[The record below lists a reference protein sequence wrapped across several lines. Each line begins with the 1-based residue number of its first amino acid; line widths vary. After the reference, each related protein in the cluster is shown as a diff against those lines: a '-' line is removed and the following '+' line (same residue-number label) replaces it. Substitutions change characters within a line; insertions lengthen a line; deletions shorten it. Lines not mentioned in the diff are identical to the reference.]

1 MCTCTCL
8 LTRLWRHKCV
18 NLIFLIKPFSTW
30 PKSQRKHLNMRTK
43 QAFKVKEKAFFIVLK
58 GLSNAKNC
66 LRPEREPLIFCV
78 FNLACL
84 LASFTLT
91 KTFSI
96 FSAYYNVNKQ
106 TSSIIYDFD
115 KNFQWL
121 RNIIFIAGVSSNSIF
136 SFQTGHFDVH
146 VCVLR
151 GNVFV

>member
-1 MCTCTCL
+1 
-8 LTRLWRHKCV
+8 
-18 NLIFLIKPFSTW
+18 
-30 PKSQRKHLNMRTK
+30 MRTK

-84 LASFTLT
+84 LASFALA

-115 KNFQWL
+115 KNFQ
-121 RNIIFIAGVSSNSIF
+121 
-136 SFQTGHFDVH
+136 
-146 VCVLR
+146 
-151 GNVFV
+151 